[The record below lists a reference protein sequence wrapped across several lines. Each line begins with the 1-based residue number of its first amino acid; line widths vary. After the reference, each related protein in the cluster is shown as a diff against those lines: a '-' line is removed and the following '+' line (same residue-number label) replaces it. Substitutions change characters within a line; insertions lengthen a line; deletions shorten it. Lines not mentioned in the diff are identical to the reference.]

1 VAQVAQAAAPEP
13 PWRVP
18 PRDAS
23 SPGPGD
29 TRASARPAQ
38 AAALVTAPTT
48 RAPRNKGRA
57 TPTASAHLPE
67 TTALRHDSVEPLAAV
82 PLANANGSAIVA
94 PPVVAPPA
102 PDAVVPTAA
111 LEVTKVDVR
120 PGIVK
125 RVDAR
130 TSKLASGSPEMVVLR
145 VLVSAAGSPATI
157 QVLRG
162 SKSDPSSDGAAVAAV
177 KQWAFSP
184 ALKRGRPVDC
194 WFNVAVP
201 VDGSAQ

>member
-1 VAQVAQAAAPEP
+1 
-13 PWRVP
+13 VP
-18 PRDAS
+18 A
-23 SPGPGD
+23 
-29 TRASARPAQ
+29 
-38 AAALVTAPTT
+38 
-48 RAPRNKGRA
+48 
-57 TPTASAHLPE
+57 
-67 TTALRHDSVEPLAAV
+67 
-82 PLANANGSAIVA
+82 
-94 PPVVAPPA
+94 
-102 PDAVVPTAA
+102 AA

-130 TSKLASGSPEMVVLR
+130 GPRTALGSPEMVVLR
-145 VLVSAAGSPATI
+145 VLVSATGSPATV

-162 SKSDPSSDGAAVAAV
+162 SKTDPASDGAAVAAV

-201 VDGSAQ
+201 VEGVAQ